1 MPIVKYKI
9 HVEIPKLENI
19 VLELDD
25 SFSPNTVKALVNN
38 LPFTVRIN
46 LWGEE
51 IYTNESPLDIG
62 EENAKPLVELFDV
75 AFWPTGK
82 AVCLFY
88 GLTPISNKNEIKPY
102 SPVNIIGKILN
113 PKKEI
118 FSQLK
123 NGIEVT
129 FKKN

>member
-9 HVEIPKLENI
+9 HVEIPELENI

-25 SFSPNTVKALVNN
+25 SFSPNTVKALVNS
-38 LPFTVRIN
+38 LPFTVGIN

-51 IYTNESPLDIG
+51 IYTDESPIDVG
-62 EENAKPLVELFDV
+62 EENAKTPVELFDV

-88 GLTPISNKNEIKPY
+88 GPTPIGNKNEIKPY

-118 FSQLK
+118 LSRLK
-123 NGIEVT
+123 NGTEVI